1 MQRAT
6 ALPERERRR
15 GLAVLLATTFLSW
28 GGFFAVVPL
37 ISIHYVDDIGWS
49 AASVGLVLAVRQFLQ
64 QGSSSLTGAIADRIG
79 PKPLMCFGMVVRAIG
94 FLVLAAAGSY
104 VTVMAA
110 AILMALGGGFFES
123 PQAAA
128 TVALTTPA
136 DRRRF
141 FALNG
146 TVAGLGT
153 SLGTQAGALLIN
165 LNFATVAITGAVT
178 FAVIFVVI
186 ALFMPSVSVSIGNQ
200 SAWSGLRLAVSDR
213 LFIGF
218 NVLLMG
224 FWFMYT
230 QFSISLPLAAK
241 DISGH
246 TSAVAWVYAVNSIV
260 TVVLGYILPRALER
274 RLGNF
279 PMLVAGIALTAA
291 GMIAVGWASSLAVLL
306 LCVFVL
312 SIGMVL
318 ARPAQQTISAG
329 LARPDALGAF
339 LGVGALSLAIG
350 GGIGNYTG
358 GVIYDVG
365 INNDL
370 RWLPWIVFGAIGLSA
385 AIGMSF
391 FRRALES
398 RQAELAG
405 ETPYD
410 EVAEQAA

>member
-1 MQRAT
+1 M
-6 ALPERERRR
+6 
-15 GLAVLLATTFLSW
+15 
-28 GGFFAVVPL
+28 
-37 ISIHYVDDIGWS
+37 
-49 AASVGLVLAVRQFLQ
+49 LAVRQFLQ

-79 PKPLMCFGMVVRAIG
+79 PKPLMCFGMLIRAIG

-110 AILMALGGGFFES
+110 AVLMALGGGFFES

-128 TVALTTPA
+128 TAALTTLE

-141 FALNG
+141 YALNG

-165 LNFATVAITGAVT
+165 LNFAAVAVMGAAT

-186 ALFMPSVSVSIGNQ
+186 MVFMPSVSVSIGSQ
-200 SAWSGLRLAVSDR
+200 SAWEGLRLAVSDR
-213 LFIGF
+213 LFVGF
-218 NVLLMG
+218 NLLLMG

-260 TVVLGYILPRALER
+260 TVVLGYVLPRALER

-279 PMLVAGIALTAA
+279 PMLVAGIALTAV
-291 GMIAVGWASSLAVLL
+291 GMIAIGWADSLVVLL

-318 ARPAQQTISAG
+318 ARPVQQTISAG

-365 INNDL
+365 SNNDL
-370 RWLPWIVFGAIGLSA
+370 RWLPWVVFGAIGLSA
-385 AIGMSF
+385 AIGMTL
-391 FRRALES
+391 FRNALES
-398 RQAELAG
+398 RQAELA
-405 ETPYD
+405 EALPYGD
-410 EVAEQAA
+410 EAAERAA

>member
-1 MQRAT
+1 M
-6 ALPERERRR
+6 
-15 GLAVLLATTFLSW
+15 LLVTTFLSW

-37 ISIHYVDDIGWS
+37 ISVHFVDDIGWS

-79 PKPLMCFGMVVRAIG
+79 PKPLMCFGMFVRAIS

-104 VTVMAA
+104 LTVMLA
-110 AILMALGGGFFES
+110 AILMALGGGLFES

-128 TVALTTPA
+128 TAALTTPA

-141 FALNG
+141 YALNG
-146 TVAGLGT
+146 TIGGLGT
-153 SLGTQAGALLIN
+153 SLGTQLGAFLIGS
-165 LNFATVAITGAVT
+165 NFATVALVGAVA
-178 FAVIFVVI
+178 FSAIFVVT
-186 ALFMPSVSVSIGNQ
+186 LVFMPSISVSVGNQ
-200 SAWSGLRLAVSDR
+200 GAWSGLRLAVNDR
-213 LFIGF
+213 LFVGF

-246 TSAVAWVYAVNSIV
+246 TSAVAWVYAVNSGV
-260 TVVLGYILPRALER
+260 TILLGYLLPRMLER

-279 PMLVAGIALTAA
+279 PMLVAGIALTAV
-291 GMIAVGWASSLAVLL
+291 GMIAIGWADSLAVLL

-312 SIGMVL
+312 SLGMVL
-318 ARPAQQTISAG
+318 SRPSQQTISAG

-350 GGIGNYTG
+350 GGIGNFSG

-365 INNDL
+365 KHNDL
-370 RWLPWIVFGAIGLSA
+370 PWLPWLLFGTIGLCA
-385 AIGMSF
+385 AAGLSF
-391 FRRALES
+391 FRPRFEQRHEELSRLE
-398 RQAELAG
+398 
-405 ETPYD
+405 D
-410 EVAEQAA
+410 EGHRV